1 MLFYPLDSLHA
12 RLELLALDEL
22 ISSFVVLWAVI
33 DPIGTVPVF
42 IAVTKGYNESERKK
56 IAKNASLVAFGVLLF
71 FLIVGEA
78 LLRKVGVPLAAF
90 QISGGIILFLFAL
103 NMIFGSSK
111 PEEELQLIKSSS
123 ETAIFPLAMPS
134 IAGPG
139 AILAV
144 VLLTDNSRFS
154 WMSQLSTVF
163 LIIFILLVNY
173 LLMRLANKIQRRIGE
188 SGAIVISKVM
198 GLILASM
205 AANNI
210 LMGIKEFFKIA

>member
-1 MLFYPLDSLHA
+1 MNYLTEITNIF
-12 RLELLALDEL
+12 
-22 ISSFVVLWAVI
+22 IILWAVI

-42 IAVTKGYNESERKK
+42 IAVTKSYDHPDKLK
-56 IAKNASLVAFGVLLF
+56 IAKISTIVALLVLAF
-71 FLIVGEA
+71 FLFVGEA

-90 QISGGIILFLFAL
+90 QTSGGIILFLFAM

-111 PEEELQLIKSSS
+111 PEEEIMLVKSSN

-144 VLLTDNSRFS
+144 VLLSNSYKATFAS
-154 WMSQLSTVF
+154 HVMITGAL
-163 LIIFILLVNY
+163 IFILMINFI
-173 LLMRLANKIQRRIGE
+173 LMITASRIQKTIGN

-205 AANNI
+205 AANNV
-210 LMGIKEFFKIA
+210 LMGVKTFFNL

>member
-1 MLFYPLDSLHA
+1 MFNM
-12 RLELLALDEL
+12 DE
-22 ISSFVVLWAVI
+22 IFSQFVVLWAVI
-33 DPIGTVPVF
+33 DPVGTVPVF
-42 IAVTKGYNESERKK
+42 IAVTKNYDKNEKKK
-56 IAKNASLVAFGVLLF
+56 IARFATIVSFIVLMF
-71 FLIVGEA
+71 FLVIGEF
-78 LLRKVGVPLAAF
+78 LLGKVGVPIAAF
-90 QISGGIILFLFAL
+90 QTSGGVILFLFAL

-111 PEEELQLIKSSS
+111 PEEEIKLIKNGN

-144 VLLTDNSRFS
+144 VLMTDNSTKTFTA
-154 WMSQLSTVF
+154 QAITA
-163 LIIFILLVNY
+163 LLVGVV
-173 LLMRLANKIQRRIGE
+173 LLINFLFMRTSTKVQEKIGN

-210 LMGIKEFFKIA
+210 LMGIKEYFKL

>member
-1 MLFYPLDSLHA
+1 MNI
-12 RLELLALDEL
+12 DEI
-22 ISSFVVLWAVI
+22 ISIFVVLWAVI

-42 IAVTKGYNESERKK
+42 IAITKGYSKQEKVS
-56 IAKNASLVAFGVLLF
+56 IAKKSSIIALCILVF
-71 FLIVGEA
+71 FLVVGEF
-78 LLRKVGVPLAAF
+78 LLKEIGVPLAAF
-90 QISGGIILFLFAL
+90 QTSGGVILFLFAI

-111 PEEELQLIKSSS
+111 PEEEIQLAKNAS
-123 ETAIFPLAMPS
+123 ETAIFPLAIPS

-144 VLLTDNSRFS
+144 VLLADGAR
-154 WMSQLSTVF
+154 STYKNQILTFIVLCF
-163 LIIFILLVNY
+163 VLLINY
-173 LLMRLANKIQRRIGE
+173 ILMRLGNRIHEKIGN

-210 LMGIKEFFKIA
+210 LMGIKEFFKIQ